1 MRKRRNKG
9 TAWFLAAATVLGL
22 LFAGYPLWFGAVQE
36 QRSEIEIIR
45 FYERKEQRQEAQ
57 TQGEEEMS
65 YAELWE
71 AVQAYNQQI
80 FAECQSG
87 LTGPEDFR
95 EPAVDLGA
103 YGIDAFGVISIPTME
118 VELPVYLGAGDEQ
131 MAKGAAVLGQTSMP
145 VGGANTN
152 AVLAGHRGWKG
163 AAYFRDIE
171 LLQMGDRVTLTNLWE
186 TLTYEVVEIRII
198 APNDT
203 DAIRIQPGR
212 DLLTLLTCHP
222 YASGGKYRYLII
234 CERRKEG
241 F

>member
-9 TAWFLAAATVLGL
+9 AAWFLAAATVLGL

-36 QRSEIEIIR
+36 QRSEMEVAQ
-45 FYERKEQRQEAQ
+45 FYEQKEEKQAEP
-57 TQGEEEMS
+57 EETAIP

-71 AVQAYNQQI
+71 AVQAYNRQI
-80 FAECQSG
+80 FTESQSG

-103 YGIDAFGVISIPTME
+103 YGIDAFGVISIPAME

-131 MAKGAAVLGQTSMP
+131 LAKGAAVLGQTSVP

-171 LLQMGDRVTLTNLWE
+171 LLQVGDRVTLTNLWE
-186 TLTYEVVEIRII
+186 TLTYEVAEIRII

-203 DAIRIQPGR
+203 DAVRIQPGR

-222 YASGGKYRYLII
+222 YASGGKYRYLVI
-234 CERRKEG
+234 CERCKEG
-241 F
+241 C

>member
-1 MRKRRNKG
+1 MRKRTSKG
-9 TAWFLAAATVLGL
+9 AAWFLATVTVLGL

-36 QRSEIEIIR
+36 QRSETEIIC

-57 TQGEEEMS
+57 TSEEEIP

-71 AVQAYNQQI
+71 AVQAYNRQI
-80 FAECQSG
+80 FAESQSG
-87 LTGPEDFR
+87 LTGPEDFQ
-95 EPAVDLGA
+95 EPAVDLSA
-103 YGIDAFGVISIPTME
+103 YGIDAFGVISIPAME
-118 VELPVYLGAGDEQ
+118 VDLPVYLGAGDKQ
-131 MAKGAAVLGQTSMP
+131 LAKGAAVLGKTSMP

-171 LLQMGDRVTLTNLWE
+171 LLQVGDTVMLTNLWE
-186 TLTYEVVEIRII
+186 TLIYEVAEIQII

-203 DAIRIQPGR
+203 EAIRIQPGR

-222 YASGGKYRYLII
+222 YASGGKYRYLVI
-234 CERRKEG
+234 CERVT
-241 F
+241 

>member
-1 MRKRRNKG
+1 MRKRKSRG
-9 TAWFLAAATVLGL
+9 TAWFLATVTVLGL

-36 QRSEIEIIR
+36 QRSETEVAQ
-45 FYERKEQRQEAQ
+45 FYEQR
-57 TQGEEEMS
+57 EEKQKQAEHEKTEIP

-71 AVQAYNQQI
+71 AVQAYNRQI
-80 FAECQSG
+80 FAENQSG
-87 LTGPEDFR
+87 LTGPEDFQ
-95 EPAVDLGA
+95 EPAVDLSA
-103 YGIDAFGVISIPTME
+103 YGIDAFGVISIPAME

-131 MAKGAAVLGQTSMP
+131 LAKGAAVLGQTSVP

-171 LLQMGDRVTLTNLWE
+171 LLQVGDRVTLTNLWE
-186 TLTYEVVEIRII
+186 TLTYEVTEIRII

-222 YASGGKYRYLII
+222 YASGGKYRYLVI
-234 CERRKEG
+234 CERVT
-241 F
+241 